1 MIKTA
6 HKEIK
11 QGELALYVLPVEAP
25 MSDAIKLLNEQG
37 PDTKF
42 VVVTSAHGK
51 LRGTITD
58 GDIRRGILN
67 GFGLEDPLVRI
78 MFPKPL
84 SCKFDDPAELI
95 QQMMFQVGSI
105 NPFLPLTD
113 ADNFLVSILIGV
125 RNANVPMTALI
136 MAGGF
141 GKRLGEKTRSKP
153 KPLIEV
159 SGKPLLEH
167 VLLNLEQSAVD
178 KVYVSTHFLSD
189 QIRSYIKATGREG
202 YVTILDEKTPLGTAG
217 SIGLLPR
224 DMSGRLIVTNSDVL
238 TDLDYRSFGEFGSNS
253 DRDVSLAIVEH
264 KVYIPFGVV
273 SQSPDGRY
281 VSVVEKPVIT
291 NNILAGIYCFPTE
304 VIKLL
309 KVDEKLDMPDFLTRV
324 VENKFQINL
333 FPLHEYWTDVG
344 TPEDLSKA
352 ISRTQSKS

>member
-1 MIKTA
+1 MVKTDMPVLSAMELMSAKPYGDQFLMI
-6 HKEIK
+6 
-11 QGELALYVLPVEAP
+11 VD
-25 MSDAIKLLNEQG
+25 DA
-37 PDTKF
+37 
-42 VVVTSAHGK
+42 
-51 LRGTITD
+51 GTLKGTLTD
-58 GDIRRGILN
+58 GDVRRALISGKDISGPVDDFMHRTPVFAMISDEVSKVRGQLKSEQSSIIFLPVLN
-67 GFGLEDPLVRI
+67 PDFTINHIVVQ
-78 MFPKPL
+78 KNT
-84 SCKFDDPAELI
+84 
-95 QQMMFQVGSI
+95 SI
-105 NPFLPLTD
+105 NSTY
-113 ADNFLVSILIGV
+113 
-125 RNANVPMTALI
+125 ALI

-178 KVYVSTHFLSD
+178 KVYVSTHFLTD

-224 DMSGRLIVTNSDVL
+224 DMSGRINVTNSDVL
-238 TDLDYRSFGEFGSNS
+238 TDLNYRSFGEFGSNS
-253 DRDVSLAIVEH
+253 ERDVSLAIVEH